1 MRTLL
6 LLAITTLGLVA
17 APVQAQTTLRL
28 GHVVNEQANHHVL
41 ATHFK
46 ESLERLSDGE
56 LQVDI
61 YCCGQLGGGEREQ
74 IELTQFGEIDVF
86 SGSTGA
92 LGGFVP
98 AVNVFD
104 LPFLFRDNDHVD
116 AVIEGPIGRGI
127 LDQAEPAGLKG
138 LAFAENGWRNLT
150 NSRRPVDN
158 AADAAGLRLRT
169 MENRVHLDAW
179 SELGVNATPMSW
191 GEVRNALQQAVI
203 DGQENPVNIIHS
215 FSLWEVQDYLS
226 MTRHVFSPSVLLM
239 NLDLYNE
246 LTTTQQDWIMQA
258 AAEASR
264 AERDWIRDNEE
275 QMLDEIEQYMQ
286 VNRNPER
293 DSFRAAMRPVFEQ
306 YEAVFG
312 AELINAIVNEG
323 L

>member
-1 MRTLL
+1 MKKLLFVCITAL
-6 LLAITTLGLVA
+6 LLAA
-17 APVQAQTTLRL
+17 QAQAQTTFRL
-28 GHVVNEQANHHVL
+28 GHVVNEQANHHIL

-46 ESLERLSDGE
+46 ESLERLSGGE
-56 LQVDI
+56 LQVEI
-61 YCCGQLGGGEREQ
+61 YCCGQLGAGEREQ

-86 SGSTGA
+86 AGSTGA

-127 LDQAEPAGLKG
+127 LDRAEQADLKG

-150 NSRRPVDN
+150 NSRRAVHS
-158 AADAAGLRLRT
+158 AADAAGLRVRT

-246 LTTTQQDWIMQA
+246 LTTEQQDWVMQA

-275 QMLDEIEQYMQ
+275 QMLAEIEQHMQ
-286 VNRNPER
+286 VER
-293 DSFRAAMRPVFEQ
+293 EPDMASFREAMQPVFEKYQ
-306 YEAVFG
+306 DVFG
-312 AELINAIVNEG
+312 VELIESIVNEG

>member
-1 MRTLL
+1 MKKLLFVGITAL
-6 LLAITTLGLVA
+6 LLAA
-17 APVQAQTTLRL
+17 QAQAQTTLRL
-28 GHVVNEQANHHVL
+28 GHVVNEQANHHIL

-46 ESLERLSDGE
+46 ESLERLSGGE
-56 LQVDI
+56 LQVEI

-86 SGSTGA
+86 AGSTGA

-127 LDQAEPAGLKG
+127 LDRAEQADLKG

-150 NSRRPVDN
+150 NSRRPVHSAD
-158 AADAAGLRLRT
+158 DAAGLRVRT

-215 FSLWEVQDYLS
+215 FSLWEVQDYMS

-246 LTTTQQDWIMQA
+246 LTTEQQDQVMQA

-264 AERDWIRDNEE
+264 AERDWIRNNEE
-275 QMLDEIEQYMQ
+275 QMLAEIEQHMQ
-286 VNRNPER
+286 VER
-293 DSFRAAMRPVFEQ
+293 SPDLASFREAMQPVFEKYQ
-306 YEAVFG
+306 EVFG
-312 AELINAIVNEG
+312 AELIEAIVNEG

>member
-1 MRTLL
+1 MKKLLFVCITAL
-6 LLAITTLGLVA
+6 LLAA
-17 APVQAQTTLRL
+17 QAQAQTTFRL
-28 GHVVNEQANHHVL
+28 GHVVNEQANHHIL

-46 ESLERLSDGE
+46 ESLERLSGGE
-56 LQVDI
+56 LQVEI
-61 YCCGQLGGGEREQ
+61 YCCGQLGAGEREQ

-86 SGSTGA
+86 AGSTGA

-127 LDQAEPAGLKG
+127 LDRAEQADLKG

-150 NSRRPVDN
+150 NSRRAVHS
-158 AADAAGLRLRT
+158 AADAAGLRVRT

-246 LTTTQQDWIMQA
+246 LTTEQQDWVMQA

-275 QMLDEIEQYMQ
+275 RMLAEIEQHMQ
-286 VNRNPER
+286 VER
-293 DSFRAAMRPVFEQ
+293 EPDMASFREAMQPVFEKYQ
-306 YEAVFG
+306 DVFG
-312 AELINAIVNEG
+312 VELIESIVNEG

>member
-1 MRTLL
+1 MINKLLVVGMTTLL
-6 LLAITTLGLVA
+6 SI
-17 APVQAQTTLRL
+17 APSYAQTTFRL
-28 GHVVNEQANHHVL
+28 AHVVNEQANHHIL
-41 ATHFK
+41 AVNFQ
-46 ESLERLSDGE
+46 EALQRLSAGE
-56 LQVDI
+56 LKVEI

-86 SGSTGA
+86 AGSTGA

-98 AVNVFD
+98 VVNVFD

-116 AVIEGPIGRGI
+116 AVIEGPIGRQI
-127 LDQAEPAGLKG
+127 LDQAEQADLKG

-150 NSRRPVDN
+150 NSRRPVHQ
-158 AADAAGLRLRT
+158 ATDAAGLRLRT

-179 SELGVNATPMSW
+179 SALGVNATPMSW

-215 FSLWEVQDYLS
+215 FSLWEVQNYLS

-239 NLDLYNE
+239 NLDLFNGLSAE
-246 LTTTQQDWIMQA
+246 QQDWVMQA

-264 AERDWIRDNEE
+264 AERDWIRDNE
-275 QMLDEIEQYMQ
+275 QRMLNDIEQHMQ
-286 VNRNPER
+286 VEHHP
-293 DSFRAAMRPVFEQ
+293 DMASFREAMQPVFAKYQ
-306 YEAVFG
+306 SVFG
-312 AELINAIVNEG
+312 ADLIEAIVNQG

>member
-1 MRTLL
+1 MKKLLFVCITAL
-6 LLAITTLGLVA
+6 LLAA
-17 APVQAQTTLRL
+17 QAQAQTTFRL
-28 GHVVNEQANHHVL
+28 GHVVNEQANHHIL

-46 ESLERLSDGE
+46 ESLERLSGGE
-56 LQVDI
+56 LQVEI
-61 YCCGQLGGGEREQ
+61 YCCGQLGAGEREQ

-86 SGSTGA
+86 AGSTGA

-127 LDQAEPAGLKG
+127 LDRAEQADLKG

-150 NSRRPVDN
+150 NSRRAVHS
-158 AADAAGLRLRT
+158 ATDAAGLRVRT

-246 LTTTQQDWIMQA
+246 LTTEQQDWVMQA

-275 QMLDEIEQYMQ
+275 QMLAEIEQHMQ
-286 VNRNPER
+286 VER
-293 DSFRAAMRPVFEQ
+293 EPDMASFREAMQPVFEKYQ
-306 YEAVFG
+306 DVFG
-312 AELINAIVNEG
+312 VELIESIVNEG